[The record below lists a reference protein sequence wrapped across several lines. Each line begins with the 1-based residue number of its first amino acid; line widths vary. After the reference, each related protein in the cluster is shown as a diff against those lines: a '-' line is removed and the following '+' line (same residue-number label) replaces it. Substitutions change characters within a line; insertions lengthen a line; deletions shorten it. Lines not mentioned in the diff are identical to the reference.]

1 MEPPMSSSRLADSS
15 HFGSLHPSSQRSSQC
30 GAMRDL
36 YENLMS
42 LQQGSL
48 VSTRTFVEERL
59 KFAHALSSDLPASP
73 SELMS
78 WMRQRT
84 LHVSVEYS
92 QYLQARKLGGQRR
105 YFRNRSHAL
114 FFLRA
119 VAPTKLVDGA
129 WLYGLL
135 PHWRDAGLHAL
146 VRTYLEELGD
156 GVAARNH
163 VLLYRQL
170 LVGHG
175 CDDLT
180 GLDDKY
186 YEQGALQLALGHLA
200 AQYVPEVIGFNL
212 GYEQLPLHLLITA
225 YELAEFGIDPYYFK
239 LHVTIDNAATGHAQK
254 AVNAVTDNVPVLG
267 DADAF
272 YRRVAVGYRL
282 NDLGAGST
290 AIIESFNLEDELLQM
305 LERKRMFAQNMHSD
319 YCRIDGRTVNEWL
332 GDGKPISLFMETLQK
347 YGWIRR
353 HADPQQSRFWQLLQG
368 QKAAMFGVFTEYEQQ
383 LLYDWIAGEWLSD
396 VETEQPHQLAVK
408 RRRASFRQ
416 IAGGKSFSNAA
427 TQGRVDRASYASQ
440 DIDAESDALE
450 EELAGIGAA
459 PKEQCLIGLVAPGLH
474 WSPAGLKAT
483 RILSRLVQ

>member
-1 MEPPMSSSRLADSS
+1 MSSPRLADFG
-15 HFGSLHPSSQRSSQC
+15 HFVSPQSSSQPCARY

-36 YENLMS
+36 YENLLS
-42 LQQGSL
+42 LRLGSL
-48 VSTRTFVEERL
+48 AAARAFVEDNLER
-59 KFAHALSSDLPASP
+59 ARGLPCDFPTSP

-78 WMRQRT
+78 WMQQHT
-84 LHVSVEYS
+84 ENVSTAYS
-92 QYLQARKLGGQRR
+92 HYLQARKLGGRRR
-105 YFRNRSHAL
+105 YFSCRSHAL
-114 FFLRA
+114 HFLRA

-135 PHWRDAGLHAL
+135 PHWREAGLHAL

-156 GVAARNH
+156 GVASLNH

-170 LVGHG
+170 LVSHG

-186 YEQGALQLALGHLA
+186 YAQGALQLALGHLA
-200 AQYVPEVIGFNL
+200 AQYIPEVIGFNL

-225 YELAEFGIDPYYFK
+225 YELTEFGIDSYYFK

-254 AVNAVTDNVPVLG
+254 AVNAVTDNLPVLG
-267 DADAF
+267 DADEF
-272 YRRVAVGYRL
+272 YRRVAAGYRL
-282 NDLGAGST
+282 NELGTGST
-290 AIIESFNLEDELLQM
+290 AIIESFDLENEMLQM
-305 LERKRMFAQNMHSD
+305 LERKRVFAQNMHSD
-319 YCRIDGRTVNEWL
+319 YCRIEGRTVNEWL
-332 GDGKPISLFMETLQK
+332 GDGNSIGLFMEALQK

-383 LLYDWIAGEWLSD
+383 LLYDWIAGDWLSD
-396 VETEQPHQLAVK
+396 SETEQPHLLAAK

-416 IAGGKSFSNAA
+416 IAGGKSFSNPAHES
-427 TQGRVDRASYASQ
+427 RVDPAAYVSQ
-440 DIDAESDALE
+440 DIDAESDALD
-450 EELAGIGAA
+450 EELAGIGTAR
-459 PKEQCLIGLVAPGLH
+459 KEQCLIGLAAPGLH

-483 RILSRLVQ
+483 RILSRLIQ